1 MISLVKMYK
10 NIIQEGG
17 NVFKNTEYDTVPI
30 PLSNIST
37 TVDKFIDDLSRTF
50 PNKRSSFQELSNKKN
65 WLGSTGNKPESG
77 DVDLAYSSK
86 NFFIDGE
93 ADTQGWGIDK
103 DAYDALYEKKKKSSR
118 TATNEQIVLKA
129 LIQLVVQKIN
139 STGGDSHA
147 SDKASGAEAIHLSF
161 PQYSQDGKKLDSRT
175 QLDLDIGNIEWL
187 IFRKNSELPKDNPN
201 IKGLHRG
208 QLMLAMFATTG
219 YTFKSGMGFIRKSDR
234 EILADSPEG
243 AVEVFNSEYMP
254 NTPLTVGTLNNYNKL
269 MDFVKNSLKPED
281 KEKTLNFFSEALRR
295 ANAYVPDNI

>member
-17 NVFKNTEYDTVPI
+17 NVFKNTEYDTMPI

-50 PNKRSSFQELSNKKN
+50 PNKRSSFQ
-65 WLGSTGNKPESG
+65 
-77 DVDLAYSSK
+77 DSSK

-147 SDKASGAEAIHLSF
+147 SDKASGAGAIHLSF

-187 IFRKNSELPKDNPN
+187 IFRNNSELPKDNPN